1 LRAIIFAG
9 GKLAHPDQDRT
20 HLRPG
25 EWIIAADGGA
35 HHCLALGLAPTIAIG
50 DFDSLTP
57 AELHSLESA
66 GTELIRHPRH
76 KDETDLELAVRL
88 ASGRGADEVLILG
101 GLGERWDQS
110 LANLLLPAAPG
121 LERLKLRLVDG
132 PQEITTLRGGESL
145 ALHGQPG
152 DTVSLIPLG
161 GDALGV
167 TTRGLEYLL
176 EAGTL
181 PYGATLGVSN
191 ALTAETASVSLSKG
205 LLLCIHIHT
214 AAIAP

>member
-9 GKLAHPDQDRT
+9 GKLAHPDQD
-20 HLRPG
+20 LSSLQADD
-25 EWIIAADGGA
+25 WIIAADGGA
-35 HHCLALGLAPTIAIG
+35 HHCLALGLAPKVAIG

-57 AELHSLESA
+57 DELHSLESA
-66 GTELIRHPRH
+66 GTEVIRRPRH

-88 ASGRGADEVLILG
+88 AAEHGADEVLILG

-132 PQEITTLRGGESL
+132 PQEVTSLRGGQTL
-145 ALHGQPG
+145 DLHGQPG

-161 GDALGV
+161 GDAVGV
-167 TTRGLEYLL
+167 STRGLEYPL
-176 EAGTL
+176 AGGTL

-191 ALTAETASVSLSKG
+191 TLTAKTASVSLSKG
-205 LLLCIHIHT
+205 LLLCVHIHS